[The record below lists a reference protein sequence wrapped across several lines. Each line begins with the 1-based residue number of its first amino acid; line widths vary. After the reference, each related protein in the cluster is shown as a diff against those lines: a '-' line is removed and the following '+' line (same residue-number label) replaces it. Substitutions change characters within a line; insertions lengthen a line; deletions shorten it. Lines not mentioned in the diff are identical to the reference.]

1 MADPIQ
7 PNAPI
12 QSGDNTPKTVK
23 TFIAEIKT
31 AMGSIPGVQK
41 SKLDRLLESVG
52 GSFQKFSKLPHTL
65 PALSAFL
72 HYHIAAIAYKFG
84 NSPQAYVSVFTAS
97 PALVSEILK
106 MTGPDGKV
114 SRNLTISRDL
124 FNPKS
129 EHDKAIAVF
138 DVESRKLIKN
148 FAPKEWAI
156 LPPPNGFLPLD
167 PNIVDVL
174 QEALADIYN
183 PNRKKERR
191 TTAGPI

>member
-7 PNAPI
+7 SNAPI
-12 QSGDNTPKTVK
+12 QSGDHAPKTVK
-23 TFIAEIKT
+23 TFIAEIKD
-31 AMGSIPGVQK
+31 AMNNVQDVNK

-52 GSFQKFSKLPHTL
+52 DSFQKFSKLPHTL

-84 NSPQAYVSVFTAS
+84 NSPQIYVSVFTAA
-97 PALVSEILK
+97 PALISEILK
-106 MTGPDGKV
+106 MAGPNGKAP
-114 SRNLTISRDL
+114 RNLAISRDM

-129 EHDKAIAVF
+129 ENDKRIAVF
-138 DVESRKLIKN
+138 DVESRQLIKN
-148 FAPKEWAI
+148 FAPKEWMI

-167 PNIVDVL
+167 SNIVDIL

-183 PNRKKERR
+183 PNRKQERR
-191 TTAGPI
+191 RTFGQI